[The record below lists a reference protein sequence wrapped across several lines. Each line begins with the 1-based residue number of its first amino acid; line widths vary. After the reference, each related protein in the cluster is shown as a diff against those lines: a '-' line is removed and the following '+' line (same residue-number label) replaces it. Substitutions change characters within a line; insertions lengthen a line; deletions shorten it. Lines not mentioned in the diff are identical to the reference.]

1 MKWRRNNMNIFFI
14 NYSYTDG
21 GDDDDWSDQQTYG
34 TLVED
39 ED

>member
-1 MKWRRNNMNIFFI
+1 MNIFFI
-14 NYSYTDG
+14 SSYKD
-21 GDDDDWSDQQTYG
+21 DDDDWSDQQTYG

>member
-1 MKWRRNNMNIFFI
+1 MNIFFI
-14 NYSYTDG
+14 NYSYAYDG

-34 TLVED
+34 TLVDD